1 MSTTELDAQ
10 AEIVV
15 DGYPVL
21 LSRSCM
27 HISRKNGKLPTLFS
41 LFYGRTVLFLLRTA
55 IPPFIPFLMARFGWD
70 TFQVGLLASAYLW
83 SYAFAQVPW
92 GLAVDKWG
100 GKKSLALGW
109 AITIVASLAFAL
121 GSNLEQLIFTRLLFG
136 VGAASVLVASTVIIA
151 EVYPKDEMGS
161 AMGVIS
167 ASSSIG
173 ILVAGVAI
181 PWLLVASIQLPA
193 LETWRTICVVIT
205 IPAVLALVTLAPIPD
220 MSHKTRHTP
229 TVNASPSQT
238 TWSKREVMR
247 DPKLYLMSVAMLGYI
262 GGYTI
267 ASTWIYAYLQEQYGL
282 PIELVGTLASLAI
295 FVPAIPGA
303 LISGWLSDRFRS
315 RVKVAAA
322 GALLAG
328 AALFLLIF
336 KLPLHFVIL
345 ALIVYGAFA
354 LFHTPIFSMP
364 AETWSVEVSGI
375 AISIITGISQFGAAI
390 TPALSGYLLLH
401 TNNYEP
407 VWIFGGAVYLGASIA
422 LILTREK
429 TRLD

>member
-1 MSTTELDAQ
+1 
-10 AEIVV
+10 
-15 DGYPVL
+15 
-21 LSRSCM
+21 M
-27 HISRKNGKLPTLFS
+27 HISNRNGKLPTLLS
-41 LFYGRTVLFLLRTA
+41 LFYGRIVLFLLRTA
-55 IPPFIPFLMARFGWD
+55 IPPFIPFLMEKFGWNS
-70 TFQVGLLASAYLW
+70 FQVGLLASAYLW

-92 GLAVDKWG
+92 GIAVDKWG

-109 AITIVASLAFAL
+109 AITVIASLAFAF
-121 GSNLEQLIFTRLLFG
+121 GSDLEQLMFTRLLFG

-173 ILVAGVAI
+173 TLVAGIAI
-181 PWLLVASIQLPA
+181 PWLLVVSIQLPA

-205 IPAVLALVTLAPIPD
+205 IPAVLALIALAPIPD
-220 MSHKTRHTP
+220 MSHKTRRESTENP
-229 TVNASPSQT
+229 GSSEAK
-238 TWSKREVMR
+238 WSKRQVMR
-247 DPKLYLMSVAMLGYI
+247 DPRLYMMSAAMLGYI

-267 ASTWIYAYLQEQYGL
+267 SSTWIYVYLQEQYGL
-282 PIELVGTLASLAI
+282 PIELVGVIASLAI

-328 AALFLLIF
+328 AALSVLIF

-345 ALIVYGAFA
+345 ALIIYGAFA

-364 AETWSVEVSGI
+364 AETWSVEVSGT
-375 AISIITGISQFGAAI
+375 AVSIITGISQFGAAI
-390 TPALSGYLLLH
+390 TPALSGFLLLH
-401 TNNYEP
+401 SNNYGP
-407 VWIFGGAVYLGASIA
+407 VWIFGGVVYFGATIA
-422 LILTREK
+422 LLLTREK
-429 TRLD
+429 HCSD